1 MFNKNVLTSL
11 NGEKSIPSI
20 KSKCKIK
27 RTSGVQGMRVM
38 IVDDNSMNL
47 KLLKEILSDTG
58 LFITALTNPFDA
70 ANIIIKEKF
79 DLFLLDV
86 MMPDMSGFELGEI
99 IRKSEPNSQSLIM
112 FISALSDSENKITG
126 YNLGS
131 AAFIEKPFNID
142 VVRSLIINALKT
154 KNMNDAEYK
163 TKETFFNMLAHDLK
177 SPVNSEIIALELLLK
192 NPKLSKNEA
201 GKNIL
206 SDILGAAKYTKNLLD
221 NILNKYKYDNC
232 KCILSKECTSIK
244 SLIEESIEE
253 TNYLTDGKNQR
264 IHLINRL
271 KTEKIMLDY
280 LQIKRTVHNLLSNAI
295 EYAPKNS
302 AIEIDLSE
310 NKKYIVFSIKNE
322 NRGILIK
329 NPEELFD
336 KFISRAEESKKIS
349 SGLGLYISKKII
361 IAHGGTIKIDTRN
374 PKFVRFVFTL
384 PKSCS
389 GEITDITF

>member
-131 AAFIEKPFNID
+131 AAFIEKPF
-142 VVRSLIINALKT
+142 V
-154 KNMNDAEYK
+154 
-163 TKETFFNMLAHDLK
+163 
-177 SPVNSEIIALELLLK
+177 P
-192 NPKLSKNEA
+192 
-201 GKNIL
+201 
-206 SDILGAAKYTKNLLD
+206 
-221 NILNKYKYDNC
+221 
-232 KCILSKECTSIK
+232 
-244 SLIEESIEE
+244 
-253 TNYLTDGKNQR
+253 LTD
-264 IHLINRL
+264 
-271 KTEKIMLDY
+271 TAYKIC
-280 LQIKRTVHNLLSNAI
+280 
-295 EYAPKNS
+295 S
-302 AIEIDLSE
+302 AVS
-310 NKKYIVFSIKNE
+310 VFIFVN
-322 NRGILIK
+322 
-329 NPEELFD
+329 
-336 KFISRAEESKKIS
+336 
-349 SGLGLYISKKII
+349 II
-361 IAHGGTIKIDTRN
+361 
-374 PKFVRFVFTL
+374 
-384 PKSCS
+384 
-389 GEITDITF
+389 